1 MLLPRPPVESLA
13 EAPACHIRRS
23 RGVSVGGAG
32 NEETQQMSDTEVL
45 AAAFEE
51 HRDHLRAVAYRLL
64 GSLTDAEDAVQDTWL
79 RLTGA
84 DTSEVENLGGWLTTV
99 VARVALNLLRSRW
112 YRQEEPVGES
122 WPSSAEMAASTAASP
137 GTGTAMASQ
146 AGNPEDEAVLADSV
160 GLALLVVLDTLTPAE
175 RLAFVLHD
183 LFAMPFT
190 EVAAVLDRSP
200 EAARQL
206 ASRARRRVRGAPSP
220 DRAADLARQREVAT
234 AFLAAAR
241 GGDLAALVAVLDSDV
256 RLTADAQANP
266 SGRPVVLHGAELVAS
281 GAVAA
286 SVRAGRSQLA
296 LVDGTVGVV
305 FAPAGRLQ
313 VVLAFTVGVTG
324 QITAIDVIADPD
336 RLRRLRLAVLPD
348 IRDGFFA

>member
-1 MLLPRPPVESLA
+1 MA
-13 EAPACHIRRS
+13 D
-23 RGVSVGGAG
+23 GDG
-32 NEETQQMSDTEVL
+32 L

-64 GSLTDAEDAVQDTWL
+64 GSRTDADDAVQDTWL

-99 VARVALNLLRSRW
+99 VARVSLNMLRSRRR
-112 YRQEEPVGES
+112 RQEEPVGDS
-122 WPSSAEMAASTAASP
+122 WPSAAEVAARNGPGGARTAGRA
-137 GTGTAMASQ
+137 AD
-146 AGNPEDEAVLADSV
+146 PEDEAVLADSV

-183 LFAMPFT
+183 MFAMPFT
-190 EVAAVLDRSP
+190 EVAAVLGRST
-200 EAARQL
+200 EATRQL

-234 AFLAAAR
+234 AFLAASR
-241 GGDLAALVAVLDSDV
+241 GGDFSALVALLDSDV
-256 RLTADAQANP
+256 TLTADAAATP
-266 SGRPVVLHGAELVAS
+266 SGRPMRLQGAELVS
-281 GAVAA
+281 RGAVAS
-286 SVRAGRSQLA
+286 SVRAADSELA
-296 LVDGTVGVV
+296 LVNGDVGVV

-313 VVLAFTVGVTG
+313 VVLAFTVGPARR
-324 QITAIDVIADPD
+324 ITAIDVIADPG

-348 IRDGFFA
+348 

>member
-1 MLLPRPPVESLA
+1 MA
-13 EAPACHIRRS
+13 D
-23 RGVSVGGAG
+23 
-32 NEETQQMSDTEVL
+32 SDWL

-64 GSLTDAEDAVQDTWL
+64 GSMTDADDAVQDTWL

-84 DTSEVENLGGWLTTV
+84 DTSEVKNLGGWLTTV
-99 VARVALNLLRSRW
+99 VARVALNMLRSRR
-112 YRQEEPVGES
+112 YRQEEPVGDS
-122 WPSSAEMAASTAASP
+122 WPGAAEMAASNAVSTRPAGAGS
-137 GTGTAMASQ
+137 ASQ
-146 AGNPEDEAVLADSV
+146 AGDPEDEAVLADSV

-190 EVAAVLDRSP
+190 EVAAVLGRSP
-200 EAARQL
+200 EATRQL

-220 DRAADLARQREVAT
+220 DRAADLTRQREVAT

-241 GGDLAALVAVLDSDV
+241 GGDIAALVAVLDSDV
-256 RLTADAQANP
+256 RLTADAQASP
-266 SGRPVVLHGAELVAS
+266 SGKPVLLRGAELVAS
-281 GAVAA
+281 GAIAS

-296 LVDGTVGVV
+296 LVDGEVGIV

-313 VVLAFTVGVTG
+313 VVLAFTVGATG

-348 IRDGFFA
+348 QP